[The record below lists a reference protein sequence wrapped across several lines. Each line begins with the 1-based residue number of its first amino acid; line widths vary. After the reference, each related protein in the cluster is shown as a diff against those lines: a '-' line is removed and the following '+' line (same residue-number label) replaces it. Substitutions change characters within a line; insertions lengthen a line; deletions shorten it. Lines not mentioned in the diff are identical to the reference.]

1 MAHRALDNPG
11 KEENDEGQMFTR
23 SEHVLRPLTPQ
34 DETILWEMVYQALS
48 SPGSDAPDREIV
60 HRPEYARY
68 VEGWGG
74 PNDQGFVAHDK
85 DDATLLGA
93 VWLRAPLE
101 IKPDEPVPELA
112 FVVKSG
118 HRQRGIGASL
128 LTQLVRA
135 NPQMASI
142 SLKVGPSSPAVR
154 LLERFG
160 FEVAERSEQTVVL
173 QRSV

>member
-1 MAHRALDNPG
+1 MRA
-11 KEENDEGQMFTR
+11 MFTR
-23 SEHVLRPLTPQ
+23 AEHVLRPLTPDDQ
-34 DETILWEMVYQALS
+34 ALLWEMVYQALS

-85 DDATLLGA
+85 DEGALLGA

-101 IKPDEPVPELA
+101 IKPGEPAPELA

-118 HRQRGIGASL
+118 HRQHGIGASL
-128 LTQLVRA
+128 LTQMVRA
-135 NPQMASI
+135 NPQMTSI
-142 SLKVGPSSPAVR
+142 SLKVGPGSPAVR

-160 FEVAERSEQTVVL
+160 FEITEQSDQSVVL
-173 QRSV
+173 HRAI